1 MSGQDLLAKLPPWP
15 VMDFSEFGEIETK
28 PLTRMQQ
35 LVGGFLGRNWVA
47 IPHVTHHDEADVT
60 VMEQRRVAHNAAN
73 PDRKLTPPVLL
84 AKALVATLQQFP
96 QFNASIDETGKGLVF
111 KKYFHIGFAVD
122 TPGGLLVP
130 VIRDCD
136 AKPAT
141 AIAEE
146 LAALATKAREKGL
159 SMPEMSG
166 GCITITS
173 LGHID
178 LSVLGA
184 MEVAENGDLANWMV
198 PGKMIKGMGG
208 AMDLVHGAKR
218 VIVMMEHTEKGGA
231 PKIVNECSLPLT
243 GQRCIGRI
251 ITDLGVIDVEQH
263 GLVLI
268 ETAPGVTVS
277 DIKSVTQPPLIVAL
291 EHAPS

>member
-1 MSGQDLLAKLPPWP
+1 MMSGQDLLAKLPPWP
-15 VMDFSEFGEIETK
+15 VMDFSEFGEIEVK

-60 VMEQRRVAHNAAN
+60 VMEQRRLAHNAAN
-73 PDRKLTPPVLL
+73 PDKKLTPPILL
-84 AKALVATLQQFP
+84 AKALVAALKQFP

-141 AIAEE
+141 VIAEE

-173 LGHID
+173 LGHIGGTAFTPIINAPE
-178 LSVLGA
+178 LAILGVTRA
-184 MEVAENGDLANWMV
+184 IERPVKGD
-198 PGKMIKGMGG
+198 GG
-208 AMDLVHGAKR
+208 AIDWRLMLPLSLSYDHR
-218 VIVMMEHTEKGGA
+218 VINGA
-231 PKIVNECSLPLT
+231 DAARFTRFIADQLAGEA
-243 GQRCIGRI
+243 IF
-251 ITDLGVIDVEQH
+251 
-263 GLVLI
+263 
-268 ETAPGVTVS
+268 A
-277 DIKSVTQPPLIVAL
+277 
-291 EHAPS
+291 